1 MNHTMARGQAPILA
15 LLFFAMMPLHFAWTI
30 CPVAEKTVAPYGSVR
45 SSIHPDSMISEI
57 LEYVNDDRKM
67 QGLSPLKLSDVESSI
82 AAKHSRDMASGKVP
96 FGHSGLNARAK
107 AIRKALGEI
116 MSVGENVAS
125 GPMSAREVVDGW
137 LKSPGHKRNIEG
149 DFTLTG
155 IGIASDK
162 QGNIYFTQIFSR

>member
-1 MNHTMARGQAPILA
+1 
-15 LLFFAMMPLHFAWTI
+15 
-30 CPVAEKTVAPYGSVR
+30 
-45 SSIHPDSMISEI
+45 MISEI